1 MVKTFSVNSNNDIY
15 IGEDGNLGISV
26 DLQAIIFICENKAK
40 TRLGEMIFEIKS
52 GIPYLETIFSEP
64 KNYEKFKFSLR
75 TALEN
80 TEGVLKVIEISLEE
94 IIDPNSPDEK
104 RNVLSYTTTIVT
116 RFGQGIVNGA
126 TAI

>member
-1 MVKTFSVNSNNDIY
+1 MYLDDNDIY
-15 IGEDGNLGISV
+15 IGNDGNLAISE

-52 GIPYLETIFSEP
+52 GIPYFETVFSEP
-64 KNYEKFKFSLR
+64 KNYEKFKFALR

-80 TEGVLKVIEISLEE
+80 TTGVLKVIEISLQE

-104 RNVLSYTTTIVT
+104 RNILDYTATIVT
-116 RFGQGIVNGA
+116 QFGQGIVNGS